1 MMILNPVRLTMTLAI
16 TQGAVQAC
24 GVTEGIGHKD
34 NKSTEIPETWTR
46 GVLDLCCQW
55 RRSKE
60 AVSIVTKHVQLCPP
74 CAFNSLAFQ

>member
-1 MMILNPVRLTMTLAI
+1 MMILNPVRLTTILAI

-24 GVTEGIGHKD
+24 GVIGGIGHKD
-34 NKSTEIPETWTR
+34 SKSTDKPETWTR
-46 GVLDLCCQW
+46 GVLVLCSQW
-55 RRSKE
+55 QRSKE